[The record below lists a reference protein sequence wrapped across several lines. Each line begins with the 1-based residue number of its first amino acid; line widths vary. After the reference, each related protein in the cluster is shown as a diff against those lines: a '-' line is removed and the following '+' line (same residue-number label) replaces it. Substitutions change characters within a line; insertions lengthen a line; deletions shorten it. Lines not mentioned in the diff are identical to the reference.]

1 MIGTVVFILI
11 FVVLGLSVVLTAM
24 RSGRPPAGSRRE
36 SRAASRGWGIGIGL
50 VILVIGLGLPAL
62 VLATNHDDHAKRGP
76 GGVELTSAEVNGR
89 AMFATT
95 CATCHTLAGSNSV
108 GRVGPD
114 LDDLIVGVQ
123 NKKAF
128 VLDAIKNGRAN
139 GNGNMP
145 AGLFYGPE
153 ADEVAAYVAAV
164 AGH

>member
-11 FVVLGLSVVLTAM
+11 FVVLGLSVVLIAM

-36 SRAASRGWGIGIGL
+36 SRAAARGWSVGIGL
-50 VILVIGLGLPAL
+50 VILVVGLGLPAL
-62 VLATNHDDHAKRGP
+62 VLATNHHSHAKRGP
-76 GGVELTSAEVNGR
+76 GGVDLTSAEAKGR

-95 CATCHTLAGSNSV
+95 CATCHTLKGSNSV

-114 LDDLIVGVQ
+114 LDGLVVGVQ

-128 VLDAIKNGRAN
+128 VRAAIQNGRAG
-139 GNGNMP
+139 GNGNRP
-145 AGLFYGPE
+145 AGLFYGRE